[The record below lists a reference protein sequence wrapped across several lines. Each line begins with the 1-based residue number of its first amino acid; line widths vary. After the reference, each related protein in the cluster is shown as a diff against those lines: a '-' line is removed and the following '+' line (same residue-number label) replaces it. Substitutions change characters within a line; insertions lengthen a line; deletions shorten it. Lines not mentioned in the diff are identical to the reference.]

1 MQPHEELQSSKTLI
15 KSGLDAVVW
24 FDLPISECLRRSDG
38 RRFDSADMAN
48 YHIFDMRPPSDQA
61 PLCERLLPLS
71 EDHNSVQGLADRF
84 VAFD

>member
-1 MQPHEELQSSKTLI
+1 MQPHDGLEATQTLT

-48 YHIFDMRPPSDQA
+48 YHIFDRRPPTDQA

-84 VAFD
+84 GAFV